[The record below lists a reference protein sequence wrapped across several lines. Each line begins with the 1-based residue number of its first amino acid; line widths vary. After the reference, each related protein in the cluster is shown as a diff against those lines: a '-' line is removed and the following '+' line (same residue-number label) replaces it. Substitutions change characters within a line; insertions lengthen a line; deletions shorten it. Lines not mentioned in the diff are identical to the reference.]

1 MANFNLLIS
10 AFLLLILAQSCRSPR
25 SFQIEC
31 NSVSADATYVVD
43 VTLESKKEL
52 SDLGPVKLD
61 AVDGVLFR
69 GITGNSCVTQKPMI
83 AKAKSDVRKNS
94 LIKNIYGK
102 HKGYEKYVTNLSVI
116 SKAPI
121 TQTTQQTFQYKYRVA
136 INKDLLRK
144 DLVAAGLTNSLN
156 NGF

>member
-1 MANFNLLIS
+1 MKSIVITISCLAFFFLIS
-10 AFLLLILAQSCRSPR
+10 SCRMTR
-25 SFQIEC
+25 TFQIEC
-31 NSVSADATYVVD
+31 NTVSADATYVVD
-43 VTLESKKEL
+43 VVVESKKEL

-61 AVDGVLFR
+61 AIDGVLFR
-69 GITGNSCVTQKPMI
+69 GLTGSNCVTQQPMMV
-83 AKAKSDVRKNS
+83 KSKSEFMKNS

-121 TQTTQQTFQYKYRVA
+121 TQTTQQIFQYKYRVA

-144 DLVAAGLTNSLN
+144 DLVAAGLIKSLN